1 MQTRDKFFD
10 DISQLMT
17 NAAGMAQGM
26 KTEAETAMKS
36 WMERWLASADL
47 VTREEFD
54 AVREMAVKAREENE
68 SLAARIAELEARLAD
83 QPGD

>member
-1 MQTRDKFFD
+1 MQSRDKFLD

-17 NAAGMAQGM
+17 NAAGMAQGV
-26 KTEAETAMKS
+26 KTEAETAMKT
-36 WMERWLASADL
+36 WVERWLAESDL

-68 SLAARIAELEARLAD
+68 ALAARIAELETKLAD
-83 QPGD
+83 KG